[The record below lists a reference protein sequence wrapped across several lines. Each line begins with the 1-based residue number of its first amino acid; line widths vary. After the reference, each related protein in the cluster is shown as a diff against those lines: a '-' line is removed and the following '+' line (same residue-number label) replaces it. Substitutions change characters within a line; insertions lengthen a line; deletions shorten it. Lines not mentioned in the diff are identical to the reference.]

1 MSIDAAHSFNNIMTV
16 IVDYYND
23 PAHDFEGAVAPA
35 QACLTLMKVV
45 KDVASKYSEIIR
57 KIQSLNDKD
66 TNITEL
72 TKLFNTNMLS
82 MANNVVN
89 VYGAIQ
95 NIEFSRLYEL
105 ISAYAMLSLKYV
117 ELSRLVNEDPYV
129 SQGLTKLSVNISK
142 LADDELRANI
152 SATTV
157 SINKYALNV
166 GKFTTSI
173 EKSTKSVQVYTTTL
187 EKARKTLE
195 KLDQQIIGKAKER
208 EKALQNLAD
217 KINNIATAVDNL
229 RTSFEA
235 LDENAI
241 ISRFDGLRELL
252 ELAGVISKSEQ
263 GEKAEKN
270 KTQSQTRA
278 QSAAAKRP
286 ADNRAQGSNNTYNY
300 GFNGARSGH
309 VTFQFANTILDG
321 TFRST

>member
-1 MSIDAAHSFNNIMTV
+1 
-16 IVDYYND
+16 
-23 PAHDFEGAVAPA
+23 
-35 QACLTLMKVV
+35 
-45 KDVASKYSEIIR
+45 
-57 KIQSLNDKD
+57 
-66 TNITEL
+66 
-72 TKLFNTNMLS
+72 MLS

-105 ISAYAMLSLKYV
+105 ISAYALLSFKYV
-117 ELSRLVNEDPYV
+117 ELSRIVNEDPYV
-129 SQGLTKLSVNISK
+129 SQGLSKLSVNITK

-152 SATTV
+152 SATTI

-173 EKSTKSVQVYTTTL
+173 EKSTRSVQVYTTTL

-252 ELAGVISKSEQ
+252 ELAGVVSKSEQ

-270 KTQSQTRA
+270 KAQSQTRSQA
-278 QSAAAKRP
+278 AAAKRP
-286 ADNRAQGSNNTYNY
+286 TDSRAQGNNNTYNY